1 MCGIAGIMTTDGR
14 APDQAALDALQDA
27 LRHRGPDGV
36 GQHLGEG
43 VGVGVGL
50 VHTRLAIIDLKTG
63 DQPFQSPDGTAL
75 IANAEIYNY
84 LELRETLTDGPG
96 NIQLQTQSDCEP
108 ALYLYRRD
116 GIEFANQLRGMY
128 AIAIHDPNEGQLL
141 LSRDPFGIKPLYYVE
156 GDFGFAFASEPTA
169 LVKAGLVA
177 PGIVEQPLHELLQMQ
192 FTTGRQTIHPD
203 IHRVL
208 PGETLVIAQGR
219 IVDRRRRAALPL
231 SPPRSQDEAS
241 ALVELEQVLLDSV
254 EIHQRSDVPYGM
266 FLSGGIDSAALLT
279 LMARLNDQPVH
290 AFTAGFSDTNVHD
303 ERDQA
308 RALARQLGAE
318 HHEIDFVEADFW
330 ALLPEVAA
338 AIDDPTADY
347 ATLPTYK
354 LAATAKA
361 AGMKVVLS
369 GEGGDELFAGYG
381 RYKDAQRSWW
391 VGGPRTMRRTGRF
404 DRLGV
409 LRLPSDTWRDGIRA
423 AESTL
428 GAADL
433 SRLQLAQAIDCADWL
448 PNDLLIKLDR
458 CLMAHGVEGRTPFLD
473 RAVADFAYRLPDE
486 LKLRDGRGKY
496 LLRRWLAIASPMAK
510 PFDRKHGFTVPVA
523 EWIRARGDKLGP
535 LVSAQPG
542 VHAIAHPDRV
552 ITLFQSSGKRQ
563 GFAAWTLLFYA
574 LWHRNHI
581 LGAAPQGDVFETL
594 ATPS

>member
-1 MCGIAGIMTTDGR
+1 MCGIAGIMTTDGT
-14 APDQAALDALQDA
+14 APDQSTLDILQAA
-27 LRHRGPDGV
+27 LRHRGPDGA
-36 GQHLGEG
+36 GQHLGE
-43 VGVGVGL
+43 GVGL

-84 LELRETLTDGPG
+84 LELRETLVAGPQD
-96 NIQLQTQSDCEP
+96 IQLKTQSDCEP
-108 ALYLYRRD
+108 ALYLYCRD
-116 GIEFANQLRGMY
+116 GVDFANQMRGMY
-128 AIAIHDPNEGQLL
+128 AIAIHDPNEGQLIL
-141 LSRDPFGIKPLYYVE
+141 ARDPFGIKPLYYVE
-156 GDFGFAFASEPTA
+156 GPFGFAFASEPAA
-169 LVKAGLVA
+169 LLKAGLVG
-177 PGIVEQPLHELLQMQ
+177 PGVAEQPLHELLQIQ
-192 FTTGRQTIHPD
+192 FTTGRHTIHPD

-219 IVDRRRRAALPL
+219 IVDRRRRSALPL
-231 SPPRSQDEAS
+231 TPPREQTETA
-241 ALVELEQVLLDSV
+241 ALAELEQVLMDSV

-266 FLSGGIDSAALLT
+266 FLSGGIDSSALLT
-279 LMARLNDQPVH
+279 LMTRLNDQPVH
-290 AFTAGFSDTNVHD
+290 AFTAGFSGTKVHD

-318 HHEIDFVEADFW
+318 HYEIDFVESDFW

-338 AIDDPTADY
+338 VLDDPAADY

-354 LAATAKA
+354 LAAKAKA

-391 VGGPRTMRRTGRF
+391 VGGPRIMRRTGRF
-404 DRLGV
+404 DRLGI
-409 LRLPSDTWRDGIRA
+409 LRQPSDTWRDGIRA

-473 RAVADFAYRLPDE
+473 PVVANFAYRLPDD
-486 LKLRDGRGKY
+486 LKLQNGKGKY
-496 LLRRWLAIASPMAK
+496 LLRRWLATASPMAR
-510 PFDRKHGFTVPVA
+510 PFDRKFGFTVPVA
-523 EWIRARGDKLGP
+523 EWIRSRGEKLGP
-535 LVSAQPG
+535 LVAAQPG

-552 ITLFQSSGKRQ
+552 TALYQSSGKRQ

-574 LWHRNHI
+574 LWHRHHV

-594 ATPS
+594 STSA